1 VTQPSRGYFFA
12 LEGGEGTGKTTQL
25 RILADDLAGR
35 GFEVVVTYEPGD
47 TPVGRTLRE
56 LLLDPATSITAET
69 EALLYAADRA
79 EHVAHVIAP
88 ALARGAAVISDRY
101 LDSSIAYQ
109 GFGRGLDVD
118 QVTRTS
124 LWATGGLLPDLT
136 FVLDLDPQEGL
147 VRARGRS
154 GRADRLE
161 GEALEFHQRVRE
173 GFRTLAKAAPA
184 RYSVIDASGAPDQV
198 ADGIRAAVDAMI
210 AVMEPGR

>member
-1 VTQPSRGYFFA
+1 MTQPSRGYFFA